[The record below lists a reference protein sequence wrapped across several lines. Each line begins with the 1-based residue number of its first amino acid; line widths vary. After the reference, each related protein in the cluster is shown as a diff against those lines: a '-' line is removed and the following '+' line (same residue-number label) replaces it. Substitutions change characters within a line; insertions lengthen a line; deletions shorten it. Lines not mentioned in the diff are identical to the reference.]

1 MNQSI
6 YKAMRAHL
14 NTLSNKPPIAYLD
27 QAYSP
32 TGVQYLREG
41 FYSAS
46 PDHIAIEYGGTT
58 DHRGYY
64 QIEILTPSN
73 SGAAA
78 GMDKAT
84 LLSEHFKR
92 GRHTGFEVMRV
103 DWVPTGTEGAYSV
116 IRMSIYYRVLS

>member
-1 MNQSI
+1 
-6 YKAMRAHL
+6 MRAHL
-14 NTLSNKPPIAYLD
+14 NTLSNKPPIAYLN
-27 QAYSP
+27 QPFAP

-46 PDHIAIEYGGTT
+46 PDHLAIEYGGTT
-58 DHRGYY
+58 DYRGYY

-84 LLSEHFKR
+84 LLAEHFKR
-92 GRHTGFEVMRV
+92 GVYSGFEVTRCN
-103 DWVPTGTEGAYSV
+103 WVKIDNEGAYSV
-116 IRMSIYYRVLS
+116 IRFTAYYLALS